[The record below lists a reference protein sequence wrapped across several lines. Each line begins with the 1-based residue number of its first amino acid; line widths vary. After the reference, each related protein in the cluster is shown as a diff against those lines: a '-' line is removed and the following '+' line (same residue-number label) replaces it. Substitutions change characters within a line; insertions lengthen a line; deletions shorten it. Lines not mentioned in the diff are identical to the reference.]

1 MEEDPLARG
10 VEDMEGGG
18 RPLKRKRVKTGM
30 TNLQIES
37 CAEELPAHV
46 GVRPRTF
53 IVNTD
58 AYDRCGSHWVAFHFP
73 LVGSAE
79 FVDSH
84 RKRTGNVS
92 LPFRQRP
99 RIAMLLLFVSSSS
112 LDMQYFFKML
122 KITYSCM
129 RGYLQK
135 YLHKFHESEI
145 K

>member
-1 MEEDPLARG
+1 MCCTD
-10 VEDMEGGG
+10 
-18 RPLKRKRVKTGM
+18 
-30 TNLQIES
+30 
-37 CAEELPAHV
+37 ELPANV
-46 GVRPRTF
+46 EVRSRTF

-58 AYDRCGSHWVAFHFP
+58 TCDCCGRHWVAFHFP
-73 LVGSAE
+73 LIGSAE

-99 RIAMLLLFVSSSS
+99 RTAILLMFVSSSS

-122 KITYSCM
+122 KITYCCM